1 MDRNDDC
8 LAWAVLAFCGKGA
21 RFGARLDC
29 VVFCGQG
36 WKPGVR
42 MLVLCGDTPTQP
54 CLQACR
60 RPRDEWSRLSPC
72 ALISIREAMLRIM
85 VLVRV
90 GYTIW

>member
-42 MLVLCGDTPTQP
+42 ML
-54 CLQACR
+54 
-60 RPRDEWSRLSPC
+60 SC
-72 ALISIREAMLRIM
+72 AVILLLNLASK
-85 VLVRV
+85 RV
-90 GYTIW
+90 GGPGMSGVVCDRVL